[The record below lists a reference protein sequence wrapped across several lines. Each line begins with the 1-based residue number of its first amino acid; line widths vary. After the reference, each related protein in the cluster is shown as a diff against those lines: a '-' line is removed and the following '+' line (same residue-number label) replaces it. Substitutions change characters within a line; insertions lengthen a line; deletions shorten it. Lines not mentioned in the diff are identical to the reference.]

1 MVSVPSD
8 GRLQVGPEQA
18 RDEQEPVGVTKRER
32 MATARSAAVELLAA
46 YVLLTAVWAGL
57 GFLITGP
64 LADTSLARADRDI
77 AEWFVEQR
85 TPAWNDWSHIGSML
99 ADTLVKI
106 IATAI
111 IAAVMLAIWR
121 RWRDPL
127 MVAVPLILEA
137 SVFITVT
144 WIVGRPRPDVER
156 LDSSPVGSSF
166 PSGHVAAAAAYGAIA
181 VVVFQRVR
189 NGWVRAITVVVV
201 IALPI
206 IVGLSRA
213 YRGMHYMTDVVAGAA
228 LGVASVIVVYLVL
241 RRADERRD
249 ASTAQGR

>member
-1 MVSVPSD
+1 
-8 GRLQVGPEQA
+8 
-18 RDEQEPVGVTKRER
+18 
-32 MATARSAAVELLAA
+32 
-46 YVLLTAVWAGL
+46 
-57 GFLITGP
+57 
-64 LADTSLARADRDI
+64 
-77 AEWFVEQR
+77 
-85 TPAWNDWSHIGSML
+85 
-99 ADTLVKI
+99 
-106 IATAI
+106 
-111 IAAVMLAIWR
+111 MLAIWR

-144 WIVGRPRPDVER
+144 WIVGRSRPDVER

-213 YRGMHYMTDVVAGAA
+213 YRGMHYMTDVVAGAV
-228 LGVASVIVVYLVL
+228 LGVASVIAVYLVL